1 AIISYTNPKLQIPL
15 MASAIYAPTTTSTSP
30 TAGTPPSAT
39 AATSK
44 NASASLSSP
53 PGPSS
58 SPGSATA
65 GGGPIQGFVA
75 KLRNFKFQDTKNI
88 RKRFHFDYISKD
100 RFLGGQLKTKNGQKY
115 VFNGPPSGVYVSKA
129 CLIIAA
135 FITLLALL
143 FTIVI
148 TYFVTRQ
155 GFAPKEATPGCIT
168 NDHHDVNATPIQ
180 TAGWVSMNSPPPL
193 DAATPTPTATPTTAT
208 GKATTTTTTLATPTS
223 TESNEIR
230 PVDPK
235 VGDIP
240 VVESPIEEIEDNTTK
255 PTNRPLKLYEGW
267 RPLHYSLIIEP
278 SVETS
283 ISNGSL
289 TIEIERD
296 MAKVTSWEPIVLDV
310 HNVSIS
316 NVRVI
321 RALPTKTGSAN
332 EEQEL
337 EFDSDYG
344 EDNATFVIGLDKA
357 LAEENQLRL
366 MLSLD
371 FISQV
376 TDTLQG
382 VYKTSYTNPDTK
394 KEEWMIST
402 QFSPIDARRA
412 FPCFDRPDMKAN
424 FSISIVRSLQ
434 YKMALSNMPKTR
446 TSRYRKGYV
455 RDDFLITPKMPTYLV
470 AFIVSNMA
478 DSRFTTLDSEMA
490 PRVEIWS
497 RPPFMDMTHYA
508 YKMVRKFLPFY
519 EDFFGVKNKLPKIDL
534 VSVPDF
540 GFAAMENWGLITFRD
555 SALLVPE
562 DLELASSSEHMQYVA
577 QIIAHELA
585 HMWFGNLVTPKWWDD
600 LWLKEGF
607 ACYMSYKALEHSHPE
622 FQIMDTLTMLEF
634 KESMEHDADNTSHPI
649 SFDVKSTNDIRR
661 IFDPI
666 SYSKGTIL
674 LRMLNSIV
682 GDVAFRAATRDLLK
696 KFAYGNMDRDDLWA
710 ILTHHGHKEGT
721 LPQDLSVKQIMDSWI
736 TQPGYPVVN
745 VERRGA
751 DLVLSQERF
760 LLPSKNPADQSSW
773 FIPITFETD
782 ELHKGDNIPTHWM
795 RSQDEGELIIGNVF
809 THNSNSENVIYL
821 NLNRQG
827 YYRVN
832 YDMTSWLALKKNFS
846 TLPRITRAQLLDDA
860 LHLSQAEYLT
870 YDIPLTFMMELFDAV
885 DDELLWSA
893 AKPGLNYL
901 IYNLK
906 REPAYETFRVGN
918 YTPFFYR
925 DTYLIYSTTQAFMKF
940 IVRPAFDHY
949 GLNEPDNESHLQLK
963 HRALVAYFACKFN
976 YDRCTQVAQIK
987 FREWMRDAKKNPIK
1001 PNLKSV
1007 IYCTSLAE
1015 GSLPEWYFAYK
1026 QYKTTTSA
1034 SEKEEILT
1042 SLGCTTKPW
1051 LLSKYLNMTIN
1062 PTSGILKQD
1071 GALAFRA
1078 VASNAIGHEIAF
1090 DFLQGNIKE
1099 IAEYYGDGFSTL
1111 SEMIKSL
1118 TIYMNKD
1125 YHKQQLM
1132 DLAATC
1138 RKLGL
1143 KAVESA
1149 INLAMEQVNNNIYW
1163 RNHSYHSLKNFLEGI
1178 VSEFQINIF

>member
-1 AIISYTNPKLQIPL
+1 
-15 MASAIYAPTTTSTSP
+15 ME
-30 TAGTPPSAT
+30 
-39 AATSK
+39 
-44 NASASLSSP
+44 
-53 PGPSS
+53 
-58 SPGSATA
+58 
-65 GGGPIQGFVA
+65 GGYV
-75 KLRNFKFQDTKNI
+75 NE
-88 RKRFHFDYISKD
+88 
-100 RFLGGQLKTKNGQKY
+100 GGQLKTKNGQKY
-115 VFNGPPSGVYVSKA
+115 VFNGPPSGFYVSKA
-129 CLIIAA
+129 CLIISA
-135 FITLLALL
+135 FVAVVALL
-143 FTIVI
+143 FTIAI

-155 GFAPKEATPGCIT
+155 GLNPKEVTPNCIT
-168 NDHHDVNATPIQ
+168 ADHPDVNATPIQ
-180 TAGWVSMNSPPPL
+180 TAGWVSLNSPPPAPL
-193 DAATPTPTATPTTAT
+193 ATPTPTPT
-208 GKATTTTTTLATPTS
+208 GTTLATS
-223 TESNEIR
+223 TRGEPLPSSAKPETKMLV
-230 PVDPK
+230 PQ

-240 VVESPIEEIEDNTTK
+240 VEVEESSTNKSNQSTK
-255 PTNRPLKLYEGW
+255 PTSRPLKLYEGW
-267 RPLHYSLIIEP
+267 RPLHYSLLIEP
-278 SVETS
+278 NAEKSV
-283 ISNGSL
+283 SNGSL

-296 MAKVTSWEPIVLDV
+296 VSEVTSWEPIVLDV

-321 RALPTKTGSAN
+321 RATPDKAINAT

-337 EFDSDYG
+337 DFDSDYG
-344 EDNATFVIGLDKA
+344 DDNTTFVINLEKA
-357 LAEENQLRL
+357 LAEESQLKL
-366 MLSLD
+366 LLSLD
-371 FISQV
+371 FVSQV

-424 FSISIVRSLQ
+424 FSISIVRSTM
-434 YKMALSNMPKTR
+434 YKMSLSNMPK
-446 TSRYRKGYV
+446 SHSSSYRRGYV
-455 RDDFLITPKMPTYLV
+455 RDDFVTTPKMPTYLV
-470 AFIVSNMA
+470 AFIVSNMV
-478 DSRFTTLDSEMA
+478 DSQYAALDREIS
-490 PRVEIWS
+490 PRVEIWT
-497 RPPFMDMTHYA
+497 RPTFVGMTHYA
-508 YKMVRKFLPFY
+508 YKMVRKFLPYY
-519 EDFFGVKNKLPKIDL
+519 EDYFGVKNKLPKIDL

-540 GFAAMENWGLITFRD
+540 GFGAMENWGLITFRD

-585 HMWFGNLVTPKWWDD
+585 HQWFGNLVTPKWWDD

-607 ACYMSYKALEHSHPE
+607 ACYMSYKALEHAHPE
-622 FQIMDTLTMLEF
+622 FQIMDTLTTLEF
-634 KESMEHDADNTSHPI
+634 KESMEHDADNTTHAI
-649 SFDVKSTNDIRR
+649 SFDVQTTSDVRR

-674 LRMLNSIV
+674 LSMLNSIV
-682 GDVAFRAATRDLLK
+682 GDEAFRSATRDLLK
-696 KFAYGNMDRDDLWA
+696 RFAYDNMDRDDLWA
-710 ILTHHGHKEGT
+710 ILTHHGHEQGT
-721 LPQDLSVKQIMDSWI
+721 LPMDLSVKQIMDSWI

-745 VERRGA
+745 VERRGS
-751 DLVLSQERF
+751 DLVLRQERY
-760 LLPSKNPADQSSW
+760 LLPSRNPEDHSRW

-782 ELHKGDNIPTHWM
+782 ALRKGDNIPSHWM
-795 RSQDEGELIIGNVF
+795 RSQDDEELVVSNVF
-809 THNSNSENVIYL
+809 GQGSNPENVIYL

-846 TLPRITRAQLLDDA
+846 SLPRITRAQLLDDA

-870 YDIPLTFMMELFDAV
+870 YDIPLTFLMELFDAV

-901 IYNLK
+901 INNLK
-906 REPAYETFRVGN
+906 REPAFETFR
-918 YTPFFYR
+918 
-925 DTYLIYSTTQAFMKF
+925 AFMKF
-940 IVRPAFDHY
+940 IVRPAFEHY

-976 YDRCTQVAQIK
+976 YDRCTQSAQIK
-987 FREWMRDAKKNPIK
+987 FREWMRNPKKNPIK

-1015 GSLPEWYFAYK
+1015 GSSPEWYFAYR

-1099 IAEYYGDGFSTL
+1099 IADYYGDGFSTL

-1125 YHKQQLM
+1125 YHKHQLLE
-1132 DLAATC
+1132 LAATC

-1143 KAVESA
+1143 RAVESA
-1149 INLAMEQVNNNIYW
+1149 IDLAIEQVNNNIYW
-1163 RNHSYHSLKNFLEGI
+1163 RSHSYHSLKNFLEGI

>member
-1 AIISYTNPKLQIPL
+1 MEGGYVNEAIISYTNPKLQIPL
-15 MASAIYAPTTTSTSP
+15 MASAIYAPTTTTTTTSP
-30 TAGTPPSAT
+30 AGNPSSAT

-44 NASASLSSP
+44 NASASASLSSP
-53 PGPSS
+53 PGPSLA
-58 SPGSATA
+58 SPATSDPV
-65 GGGPIQGFVA
+65 GDGPFQGFVA
-75 KLRNFKFQDTKNI
+75 KLRNFKFNDTKNI

-135 FITLLALL
+135 FITVLALL
-143 FTIVI
+143 FTIAI

-155 GFAPKEATPGCIT
+155 GLSPKEETPGCIT
-168 NDHHDVNATPIQ
+168 AIADHPDVNATPIQ
-180 TAGWVSMNSPPPL
+180 TAGWISLNSPPPL
-193 DAATPTPTATPTTAT
+193 DATTATTTPTPPPDPTPTTSV
-208 GKATTTTTTLATPTS
+208 KPQIKV
-223 TESNEIR
+223 E
-230 PVDPK
+230 DPK
-235 VGDIP
+235 VGEIP
-240 VVESPIEEIEDNTTK
+240 VLKPTVEVEDNITK
-255 PTNRPLKLYEGW
+255 PTNRLLKLYEGW
-267 RPLHYSLIIEP
+267 RPLHYSLLIEP
-278 SVETS
+278 DAETS
-283 ISNGSL
+283 ISNGSV

-296 MAKVTSWEPIVLDV
+296 VTKVTSWEPIVLDV
-310 HNVSIS
+310 HNISIS

-321 RALPTKTGSAN
+321 RALPDTAN
-332 EEQEL
+332 NVTEEQEL
-337 EFDSDYG
+337 DFDSDYG
-344 EDNATFVIGLDKA
+344 DDNATFVINLYKA
-357 LAEENQLRL
+357 LAGETQLRL
-366 MLSLD
+366 QLSLD
-371 FISQV
+371 FVSQV

-382 VYKTSYTNPDTK
+382 VYKTSYINPDTK

-424 FSISIVRSLQ
+424 FSISIVRNTK
-434 YKMALSNMPKTR
+434 YKMALSNMPKSHS
-446 TSRYRKGYV
+446 SRYRRGYV
-455 RDDFLITPKMPTYLV
+455 REDFMTTPKMPTYLV
-470 AFIVSNMA
+470 AFIVSNLVESQVA
-478 DSRFTTLDSEMA
+478 GLDSELSS
-490 PRVEIWS
+490 RVEIYT
-497 RPPFMDMTHYA
+497 RAPFKNMTRYA
-508 YKMVRKFLPFY
+508 YDMVRKFLPYY
-519 EDFFGVKNKLPKIDL
+519 ENFFDIKNKLPKIDL

-540 GFAAMENWGLITFRD
+540 GFGAMENWGLITFRE

-562 DLELASSSEHMQYVA
+562 DLELASSSEHMQFVA
-577 QIIAHELA
+577 EIIAHELA
-585 HMWFGNLVTPKWWDD
+585 HQWFGNLVTPKRWDD

-622 FQIMDTLTMLEF
+622 FQVMDTLTMLEF
-634 KESMEHDADNTSHPI
+634 KESMLRDADNTSHAI
-649 SFDVKSTNDIRR
+649 SFDVRTTNDVRR

-682 GDVAFRAATRDLLK
+682 GDVAFRSATRDLLK
-696 KFAYGNMDRDDLWA
+696 KFAYGNMDRDDLWPL
-710 ILTHHGHKEGT
+710 LTHHGHEQGT
-721 LPQDLSVKQIMDSWI
+721 LPKDLSIKQIMDSWI

-745 VERRGA
+745 VERRGT
-751 DLVLSQERF
+751 DLVLRQERF
-760 LLPSKNPADQSSW
+760 ILPSKNPGELSTW

-782 ELHKGDNIPTHWM
+782 ELRKGHNIPTHWM
-795 RSQDEGELIIGNVF
+795 RGQEDEELVVANVF
-809 THNSNSENVIYL
+809 TQSSNSDNVVYL

-846 TLPRITRAQLLDDA
+846 LLPRITRAQLLDDA

-870 YDIPLTFMMELFDAV
+870 YDIPLTFLMELYDSV
-885 DDELLWSA
+885 EDELLWSA

-901 IYNLK
+901 IHNLK
-906 REPAYETFRVGN
+906 REPAYETFR
-918 YTPFFYR
+918 
-925 DTYLIYSTTQAFMKF
+925 AFMKF
-940 IVRPAFDHY
+940 IVVPAFSHY

-976 YDRCTQVAQIK
+976 YDRCTQVAQTK
-987 FREWMRDAKKNPIK
+987 FREWMRNPKKNPIT

-1007 IYCTSLAE
+1007 IYCTTLAE
-1015 GSLPEWYFAYK
+1015 GSSPEWYFAYT
-1026 QYKTTTSA
+1026 QYMTTTSA
-1034 SEKEEILT
+1034 SEKEEILS

-1071 GALAFRA
+1071 GALAFRS
-1078 VASNAIGHEIAF
+1078 VASNDIGHEIAF
-1090 DFLQGNIKE
+1090 DFLQSNIKE

-1111 SEMIKSL
+1111 SDMIKSL
-1118 TIYMNKD
+1118 TIYMNKE
-1125 YHKQQLM
+1125 YQKQQLLE
-1132 DLAATC
+1132 LAATC

-1149 INLAMEQVNNNIYW
+1149 IDLALEQVNNNIYW
-1163 RNHSYHSLKNFLEGI
+1163 RSHSYHSLKNFLEGI

>member
-1 AIISYTNPKLQIPL
+1 MEGGYVNEAIISYTNPKLQIPL
-15 MASAIYAPTTTSTSP
+15 MASAIYAPTTTSTAVTP
-30 TAGTPPSAT
+30 TSAT

-44 NASASLSSP
+44 NASACASACASASLSSP
-53 PGPSS
+53 PGASS
-58 SPGSATA
+58 AAIA
-65 GGGPIQGFVA
+65 GGGGGGPLQGFVT
-75 KLRNFKFQDTKNI
+75 KLRNFRFDNTKNI

-115 VFNGPPSGVYVSKA
+115 VFNGHPSGVYVSKA

-135 FITLLALL
+135 FITVVALIS
-143 FTIVI
+143 TIGI

-155 GFAPKEATPGCIT
+155 GLTPKEVTPSCIT
-168 NDHHDVNATPIQ
+168 SDHSDVNATPIQ
-180 TAGWVSMNSPPPL
+180 TAGWVSMNSPPPPPL
-193 DAATPTPTATPTTAT
+193 TTPTPSPTPTSTT
-208 GKATTTTTTLATPTS
+208 PTTTTTLSPSTTRATP
-223 TESNEIR
+223 R
-230 PVDPK
+230 PELKMVDPK

-240 VVESPIEEIEDNTTK
+240 EVPPSVDVEDNSTK

-267 RPLHYSLIIEP
+267 RPLHYSLLIEP
-278 SVETS
+278 SVEAS
-283 ISNGSL
+283 ASNGSL

-296 MAKVTSWEPIVLDV
+296 VAKVTSWEPIVLDV
-310 HNVSIS
+310 HNISIS

-321 RALPTKTGSAN
+321 RAPLSKQANNGS

-344 EDNATFVIGLDKA
+344 DDNATFVISLDKA
-357 LAEENQLRL
+357 LAEETQLKL
-366 MLSLD
+366 LLSLD

-382 VYKTSYTNPDTK
+382 VYKTSYINPDTR
-394 KEEWMIST
+394 KEEWVIST

-424 FSISIVRSLQ
+424 FSVSIVRSNQ
-434 YKMALSNMPKTR
+434 YKMALSNMPKSHS
-446 TSRYRKGYV
+446 SRYRRGYV
-455 RDDFLITPKMPTYLV
+455 RDDFMTTPKMPTYLV
-470 AFIVSNMA
+470 AFIVSNMV
-478 DSRFTTLDSEMA
+478 DSRYAALDSEMS
-490 PRVEIWS
+490 PRVEIWT
-497 RPPFMDMTHYA
+497 RPTFVDMTHYA
-508 YKMVRKFLPFY
+508 YKMVRKFLPYY
-519 EDFFGVKNKLPKIDL
+519 EDYFGVKNKLPKIDL

-540 GFAAMENWGLITFRD
+540 GFGAMENWGLITFRD

-562 DLELASSSEHMQYVA
+562 DQELASSSEHMQYVA

-585 HMWFGNLVTPKWWDD
+585 HQWFGNLVTPKWWDD

-622 FQIMDTLTMLEF
+622 FQIMDTLTTLEF
-634 KESMEHDADNTSHPI
+634 KESMEHDADNTSHAI
-649 SFDVKSTNDIRR
+649 SFDVRSTNDVRR

-682 GDVAFRAATRDLLK
+682 GDVAFRSATRDLLK
-696 KFAYGNMDRDDLWA
+696 KYAYENMDRDDLWA
-710 ILTHHGHKEGT
+710 ILTQHGHAEGT
-721 LPQDLSVKQIMDSWI
+721 LPKDLNVKEIMDSWI
-736 TQPGYPVVN
+736 TQPGYPVVT
-745 VERRGA
+745 VERRGM
-751 DLVLSQERF
+751 DLALRQERY
-760 LLPSKNPADQSSW
+760 LLPSKNPADLSSW
-773 FIPITFETD
+773 FIPITFET
-782 ELHKGDNIPTHWM
+782 EGLHKGDNIPSHWM
-795 RSQDEGELIIGNVF
+795 RSQDEEDLIVTNVF
-809 THNSNSENVIYL
+809 ASSNNSENVVYL

-832 YDMTSWLALKKNFS
+832 YDMTSWLALKRKFGS
-846 TLPRITRAQLLDDA
+846 LPTITRAQLLDDA
-860 LHLSQAEYLT
+860 LHLSQAEYLS
-870 YDIPLTFMMELFDAV
+870 YDIPLTFLMELYNAV
-885 DDELLWSA
+885 SDELLWSA

-901 IYNLK
+901 INNLK
-906 REPAYETFRVGN
+906 REPAYETFR
-918 YTPFFYR
+918 
-925 DTYLIYSTTQAFMKF
+925 AFMKF
-940 IVRPAFDHY
+940 IVTPAFDHY

-976 YDRCTQVAQIK
+976 YDRCTQVAQRK
-987 FREWMRDAKKNPIK
+987 FRDWMKDPKKNPIK

-1007 IYCTSLAE
+1007 IYCTALAE
-1015 GSLPEWYFAYK
+1015 GSSAEWYFAYK
-1026 QYKTTTSA
+1026 QYKKTTSA

-1071 GALAFRA
+1071 GALAFRT

-1090 DFLQGNIKE
+1090 DFLQSNIKE

-1125 YHKQQLM
+1125 YHKHQLL
-1132 DLAATC
+1132 DLADTC

-1149 INLAMEQVNNNIYW
+1149 IVLALEQVSNNIHW
-1163 RNHSYHSLKNFLEGI
+1163 HSHSYHSLKSFLEGI
-1178 VSEFQINIF
+1178 VSEFEINIF

>member
-1 AIISYTNPKLQIPL
+1 MVLNLHDCLCIFYEIIMSFCGTTACKEDSDAI
-15 MASAIYAPTTTSTSP
+15 MGVESP
-30 TAGTPPSAT
+30 
-39 AATSK
+39 
-44 NASASLSSP
+44 
-53 PGPSS
+53 
-58 SPGSATA
+58 
-65 GGGPIQGFVA
+65 
-75 KLRNFKFQDTKNI
+75 
-88 RKRFHFDYISKD
+88 
-100 RFLGGQLKTKNGQKY
+100 GGQLKTKNGQKY
-115 VFNGPPSGVYVSKA
+115 VFNGAPSGVYVSKA

-135 FITLLALL
+135 FITVLALL

-155 GFAPKEATPGCIT
+155 GFPPKEATPSCIT
-168 NDHHDVNATPIQ
+168 AVDHTEVNATPIQ
-180 TAGWVSMNSPPPL
+180 TAGWVSLNSPAPL
-193 DAATPTPTATPTTAT
+193 DMATPTPTPTPTSTS
-208 GKATTTTTTLATPTS
+208 TTTTTTTTALAPPTTS
-223 TESNEIR
+223 GEPEIK

-240 VVESPIEEIEDNTTK
+240 LVEPPVEDVEDNTTK
-255 PTNRPLKLYEGW
+255 PTNRPIKLYEGW
-267 RPLHYSLIIEP
+267 RPLHYSLLIEP
-278 SVETS
+278 SAETS

-296 MAKVTSWEPIVLDV
+296 VSKVTSWEPIVLDV

-321 RALPTKTGSAN
+321 RALPNKTAN

-344 EDNATFVIGLDKA
+344 EDNATFVISLDKA
-357 LAEENQLRL
+357 YSGETQLKL
-366 MLSLD
+366 QLSLD

-382 VYKTSYTNPDTK
+382 VYKTSYINPDTN

-424 FSISIVRSLQ
+424 FSVSIVRNLQ
-434 YKMALSNMPKTR
+434 YKMALSNMPKSH
-446 TSRYRKGYV
+446 TSRYRRGYV
-455 RDDFLITPKMPTYLV
+455 RDDFLVTPKMPTYLV
-470 AFIVSNMA
+470 AFIVSNMV
-478 DSRFTTLDSEMA
+478 DSRFAALDSEMT
-490 PRVEIWS
+490 PRVEIWT
-497 RPPFMDMTHYA
+497 RPQFIDMTNYA
-508 YKMVRKFLPFY
+508 YKMVRKFLPYY

-562 DLELASSSEHMQYVA
+562 DQELASSSEHMQYVA

-585 HMWFGNLVTPKWWDD
+585 HQWFGNLVTPKWWDD

-622 FQIMDTLTMLEF
+622 FQIMDTLTTLEF
-634 KESMEHDADNTSHPI
+634 KESMEHDADNTSHAI
-649 SFDVKSTNDIRR
+649 SFDVRTTNDVRR

-696 KFAYGNMDRDDLWA
+696 KFAYGNMDRDELWA
-710 ILTHHGHKEGT
+710 ILTHHGQEQGT
-721 LPQDLSVKQIMDSWI
+721 LPKDLSVKQIMDSWI

-751 DLVLSQERF
+751 DLILSQQRY

-782 ELHKGDNIPTHWM
+782 ELRKGDNIPSHWM
-795 RSQDEGELIIGNVF
+795 RSQDEGELIVGNVF
-809 THNSNSENVIYL
+809 THNSNSDNVIYL

-870 YDIPLTFMMELFDAV
+870 YDIPLTFLMELFTSV

-906 REPAYETFRVGN
+906 REPAFETFR
-918 YTPFFYR
+918 
-925 DTYLIYSTTQAFMKF
+925 AFMKF

-976 YDRCTQVAQIK
+976 YDRCTQVAQMK

-1015 GSLPEWYFAYK
+1015 GSSPEWYFAYK
-1026 QYKTTTSA
+1026 QYKSTTSA

-1090 DFLQGNIKE
+1090 DFLQSNIKE

-1125 YHKQQLM
+1125 YHKHQLL

-1149 INLAMEQVNNNIYW
+1149 IDLALEQVNNNIYW
-1163 RNHSYHSLKNFLEGI
+1163 RSHSYHSLKNFLEGI

>member
-1 AIISYTNPKLQIPL
+1 MEGGYVNEAIISYTNPKLQMPL
-15 MASAIYAPTTTSTSP
+15 MASAIYAPTTTSKST
-30 TAGTPPSAT
+30 AT
-39 AATSK
+39 AAP
-44 NASASLSSP
+44 ASASLSSTP
-53 PGPSS
+53 QPHCSS
-58 SPGSATA
+58 SSAA
-65 GGGPIQGFVA
+65 SAPSASASASSAPVGGGTFQGFVT
-75 KLRNFKFQDTKNI
+75 KLRNFKFDDTKNI

-115 VFNGPPSGVYVSKA
+115 VFNGPPSGVYVSRA
-129 CLIIAA
+129 CLIISA
-135 FITLLALL
+135 FIIMVALL
-143 FTIVI
+143 FSIAV
-148 TYFVTRQ
+148 TYFLARQ
-155 GFAPKEATPGCIT
+155 GVPAPTEASPGCIT
-168 NDHHDVNATPIQ
+168 AHHPEVNATPIE
-180 TAGWVSMNSPPPL
+180 TAGWLSLNAPPKSTQSP
-193 DAATPTPTATPTTAT
+193 DTPTAPPPPPVVETEPRMA
-208 GKATTTTTTLATPTS
+208 KAAP
-223 TESNEIR
+223 
-230 PVDPK
+230 
-235 VGDIP
+235 VGDIAVP
-240 VVESPIEEIEDNTTK
+240 PQPPTEVLGNSTK
-255 PTNRPLKLYEGW
+255 PTDRALKLYEGW
-267 RPLHYSLIIEP
+267 RPLHYSLLIEP
-278 SVETS
+278 NIVTS
-283 ISNGSL
+283 SNNGSL

-296 MAKVTSWEPIVLDV
+296 VAKVSGWEPIVLDV
-310 HNVSIS
+310 HNVSIA

-321 RALPTKTGSAN
+321 RAPLAGKTTTGSD
-332 EEQEL
+332 EL
-337 EFDSDYG
+337 ELDFDSDYG
-344 EDNATFVIGLDKA
+344 EDNATFVVRLDKSFA
-357 LAEENQLRL
+357 AEPKLRL
-366 MLSLD
+366 LLSLD
-371 FISQV
+371 FVSQV
-376 TDTLQG
+376 TETLQG

-394 KEEWMIST
+394 KPEWMIST

-424 FSISIVRSLQ
+424 FSISIIRNSQ
-434 YKMALSNMPKTR
+434 YKMALSNMPK
-446 TSRYRKGYV
+446 SHSSAYRPGFI
-455 RDDFLITPKMPTYLV
+455 RDDFLTTPKMPTYLV
-470 AFIVSNMA
+470 AFIVSNMV
-478 DSRFTTLDSEMA
+478 DSRYAALDSSVM
-490 PRVEIWS
+490 PRVEIWT
-497 RPPFMDMTHYA
+497 RPTFVDMTHYA
-508 YKMVRKFLPFY
+508 YKMVRKFLPYY
-519 EDFFGVKNKLPKIDL
+519 EEYFGIKNKLPKIDL

-585 HMWFGNLVTPKWWDD
+585 HQWFGNLVTPKWWDD

-607 ACYMSYKALEHSHPE
+607 ACYMSYKALNHAHPE
-622 FQIMDTLTMLEF
+622 FQIMDTFTMLEF
-634 KESMEHDADNTSHPI
+634 KESMQHDADNTSHAI
-649 SFDVKSTNDIRR
+649 SFDVKSTNDVRR

-682 GDVAFRAATRDLLK
+682 GDEAFRTATQDLLQT
-696 KFAYGNMDRDDLWA
+696 FAYENMDRNDLWA
-710 ILTHHGHKEGT
+710 ILTRHGHEKGT
-721 LPQDLSVKQIMDSWI
+721 LPKELNVKQIMDSWI

-751 DLVLSQERF
+751 DLVLRQERY
-760 LLPSKNPADQSSW
+760 LLPARNPADHSRW

-795 RSQDEGELIIGNVF
+795 TNQQDEQELVVSHVF
-809 THNSNSENVIYL
+809 NSASNNDSVVYL

-832 YDMTSWLALKKNFS
+832 YDMISWLALKKNFS

-860 LHLSQAEYLT
+860 LHLSQAEYLP
-870 YDIPLTFMMELFDAV
+870 YDIPLTFLMELYTSV

-906 REPAYETFRVGN
+906 REPAYETFR
-918 YTPFFYR
+918 
-925 DTYLIYSTTQAFMKF
+925 AFMKF
-940 IVRPAFDHY
+940 IVRPAFDQY

-963 HRALVAYFACKFN
+963 HRALVANFACKFN
-976 YDRCTQVAQIK
+976 YDRCTQVAQSK
-987 FREWMRDAKKNPIK
+987 FREWMRNTKKNPIK

-1007 IYCTSLAE
+1007 IYCTALAE
-1015 GSLPEWYFAYK
+1015 GSYPEWYFAYK

-1062 PTSGILKQD
+1062 PTSGIMKQD

-1078 VASNAIGHEIAF
+1078 VASNAIGYEIAF
-1090 DFLQGNIKE
+1090 DFLQSNIKE

-1118 TIYMNKD
+1118 TIYMNKE
-1125 YHKQQLM
+1125 YHKQQLQ
-1132 DLAATC
+1132 DLSANC

-1143 KAVESA
+1143 RAVETA
-1149 INLAMEQVNNNIYW
+1149 INLAMEQVNDNIYW
-1163 RNHSYHSLKNFLEGI
+1163 RSHSYHSLKNFLEGI

>member
-15 MASAIYAPTTTSTSP
+15 MASAIYAPTTTSTASS
-30 TAGTPPSAT
+30 AANPPPASAT
-39 AATSK
+39 SAATSK
-44 NASASLSSP
+44 LASASASASASLSSP
-53 PGPSS
+53 PGSS
-58 SPGSATA
+58 A
-65 GGGPIQGFVA
+65 GGGASSGPPGVGGPLHGLVA
-75 KLRNFKFQDTKNI
+75 KLRSFKFGESKNL

-129 CLIIAA
+129 CLVIAA
-135 FITLLALL
+135 FIILVALL
-143 FTIVI
+143 FSIAV

-155 GFAPKEATPGCIT
+155 GLGPKEISTSCIT
-168 NDHHDVNATPIQ
+168 ADQSNVNSTHIQ
-180 TAGWVSMNSPPPL
+180 TAGWISASAPPPL
-193 DAATPTPTATPTTAT
+193 PIPSAKATPIPTAPPIPPNVAPDN
-208 GKATTTTTTLATPTS
+208 KMVAP
-223 TESNEIR
+223 
-230 PVDPK
+230 P

-240 VVESPIEEIEDNTTK
+240 VVKSPPDVEDTTK
-255 PTNRPLKLYEGW
+255 TPERLLKLYEGW
-267 RPLHYSLIIEP
+267 RPLHYHLLIEP
-278 SVETS
+278 SAEAST
-283 ISNGSL
+283 SNGSL
-289 TIEIERD
+289 TIEVERD
-296 MAKVTSWEPIVLDV
+296 VSKVTSWEPLVLDV
-310 HNVSIS
+310 HNVSIA

-321 RALPTKTGSAN
+321 RAGKPSNGTD
-332 EEQEL
+332 EQEL
-337 EFDSDYG
+337 DFDSDYG
-344 EDNATFVIGLDKA
+344 EDNATFVVSLDKS
-357 LAEENQLRL
+357 LAGETELRL
-366 MLSLD
+366 LLSLD
-371 FISQV
+371 FVSQV

-382 VYKTSYTNPDTK
+382 VYKTSYTNPDTNQL
-394 KEEWMIST
+394 EWMIST

-424 FSISIVRSLQ
+424 FTISIIRSTK
-434 YKMALSNMPKTR
+434 YKMALSNMPR
-446 TSRYRKGYV
+446 SHSSRYRVGYV
-455 RDDFLITPKMPTYLV
+455 RDDFKTTPKMPTYLV
-470 AFIVSNMA
+470 AFIVSNMI
-478 DSRFTTLDSEMA
+478 DSSYATLDSALA
-490 PRVEIWS
+490 PSVDIWT
-497 RPPFMDMTHYA
+497 RPPFVSMTNYA
-508 YKMVRKFLPFY
+508 YGLVRKFLPYY
-519 EDFFGVKNKLPKIDL
+519 EQYFGIQNQLPKIDL

-555 SALLVPE
+555 ASLLVPE

-585 HMWFGNLVTPKWWDD
+585 HQWFGNLVTPKWWDD

-607 ACYMSYKALEHSHPE
+607 ACYMSYKALEQTHPE

-634 KESMEHDADNTSHPI
+634 KDSMHHDADNTSHAI
-649 SFDVKSTNDIRR
+649 SFDVRTTDDVRR

-682 GDVAFRAATRDLLK
+682 GDEAFRSATRDLLQK
-696 KFAYGNMDRDDLWA
+696 YAYGNMDRNDLWKM
-710 ILTHHGHKEGT
+710 LTLHGHELGT
-721 LPQDLSVKQIMDSWI
+721 LPKDLSVKEIMDSWI

-751 DLVLSQERF
+751 DLVLRQERYW
-760 LLPSKNPADQSSW
+760 LPTRNLTDTSRW

-782 ELHKGDNIPTHWM
+782 ELHKGDDIPTHWM
-795 RSQDEGELIIGNVF
+795 RSQDEEELIVSNVF
-809 THNSNSENVIYL
+809 TSLNNTDNVVYL

-832 YDMTSWLALKKNFS
+832 YDIASWTALKKNFT
-846 TLPRITRAQLLDDA
+846 TLPRITRAQILDDA

-870 YDIPLTFMMELFDAV
+870 YDIPLTFLMELFTAV

-906 REPAYETFRVGN
+906 REPAYETFR
-918 YTPFFYR
+918 
-925 DTYLIYSTTQAFMKF
+925 AFMKF
-940 IVRPAFDHY
+940 IVRPAFDRY
-949 GLNEPDNESHLQLK
+949 GLNEPDNESHLQLR
-963 HRALVAYFACKFN
+963 HRALVANFACKFN
-976 YDRCTQVAQIK
+976 YDRCTQVAQMK
-987 FREWMRDAKKNPIK
+987 FRDWMRDARKNPIK

-1007 IYCTSLAE
+1007 IYCTALAE
-1015 GSLPEWYFAYK
+1015 GSYQEWYFAYK

-1034 SEKEEILT
+1034 SEKEEILS

-1071 GALAFRA
+1071 GALAFWA
-1078 VASNAIGHEIAF
+1078 VASNAIGHELAF
-1090 DFLQGNIKE
+1090 DFLQSNIKE

-1111 SEMIKSL
+1111 SDMIKSL
-1118 TIYMNKD
+1118 TIYMNKE
-1125 YHKQQLM
+1125 YQRNQLL
-1132 DLAATC
+1132 DLAAHC

-1143 KAVESA
+1143 PAVESA

-1163 RNHSYHSLKNFLEGI
+1163 RSHSYHNLKNFLEGI

>member
-15 MASAIYAPTTTSTSP
+15 MASAIYAPTTTTSAATP
-30 TAGTPPSAT
+30 TSVP

-44 NASASLSSP
+44 NASASASAFASASLSSP
-53 PGPSS
+53 PGSS
-58 SPGSATA
+58 SAAAGASSAPP
-65 GGGPIQGFVA
+65 GGGPFQGFVA
-75 KLRNFKFQDTKNI
+75 KLRSFKFDDTKNI

-129 CLIIAA
+129 CLVIAA
-135 FITLLALL
+135 FITVLALL
-143 FTIVI
+143 FTIAI

-155 GFAPKEATPGCIT
+155 GFVPQEARAGCIT
-168 NDHHDVNATPIQ
+168 ADHPDVNATPIQ
-180 TAGWVSMNSPPPL
+180 TAGWMSAGSPPNPPAPPPTPTSAPSATPPPL
-193 DAATPTPTATPTTAT
+193 PPIVEQEKKMMAPP
-208 GKATTTTTTLATPTS
+208 
-223 TESNEIR
+223 
-230 PVDPK
+230 

-240 VVESPIEEIEDNTTK
+240 VVKPPVEVAAENTTK
-255 PTNRPLKLYEGW
+255 VPERLLKLYEGW
-267 RPLHYSLIIEP
+267 RPLHYHLLIEP
-278 SVETS
+278 SVEAS
-283 ISNGSL
+283 ASNGSV

-296 MAKVTSWEPIVLDV
+296 VSKVTSWEPIVLDV
-310 HNVSIS
+310 HNVSIT
-316 NVRVI
+316 NVRVV
-321 RALPTKTGSAN
+321 RAVVPINSTD
-332 EEQEL
+332 EPEL
-337 EFDSDYG
+337 DFDSDYG
-344 EDNATFVIGLDKA
+344 EDNATFVVNLDKA
-357 LAEENQLRL
+357 LAGETEMRL
-366 MLSLD
+366 LLSLD
-371 FISQV
+371 FVSQV

-382 VYKTSYTNPDTK
+382 VYKTSYPSADS
-394 KEEWMIST
+394 KETEWMIST

-424 FSISIVRSLQ
+424 FTISIIRSTK
-434 YKMALSNMPKTR
+434 YKMALSNMPR
-446 TSRYRKGYV
+446 SHSSRYRVGYV
-455 RDDFLITPKMPTYLV
+455 RDDFMTTPKMPTYLV
-470 AFIVSNMA
+470 AFIVSNMI
-478 DSRFTTLDSEMA
+478 DSGYSTLDSAMV
-490 PRVEIWS
+490 PQVDIWT
-497 RPPFMDMTHYA
+497 RPTFVDMTHYA
-508 YKMVRKFLPFY
+508 YKMVRKFLPYY
-519 EDFFGVKNKLPKIDL
+519 EDYFGIKNKLPKIDL

-540 GFAAMENWGLITFRD
+540 GFGAMENWGLITFRD

-585 HMWFGNLVTPKWWDD
+585 HQWFGNLVTPKWWDD

-607 ACYMSYKALEHSHPE
+607 ACYMSYKALEHIHPE
-622 FQIMDTLTMLEF
+622 FQIMDTLTTLEF
-634 KESMEHDADNTSHPI
+634 KESMQHDADNTSHAI
-649 SFDVKSTNDIRR
+649 SFDVRTTNDVRR

-682 GDVAFRAATRDLLK
+682 GDEAFRAASRDLLK
-696 KFAYGNMDRDDLWA
+696 RFAYENMDRDDLWE
-710 ILTHHGHKEGT
+710 ILTHHGQEQGT
-721 LPQDLSVKQIMDSWI
+721 LPKDLSVKQIMDSWI

-745 VERRGA
+745 VERRDA
-751 DLVLSQERF
+751 DLVLRQERY
-760 LLPSKNPADQSSW
+760 LLPSRNPSDQSRW

-782 ELHKGDNIPTHWM
+782 ELHKGDDVPTHWM
-795 RSQDEGELIIGNVF
+795 RSQDEEELVVSNVF
-809 THNSNSENVIYL
+809 TQSSNTDNVIYL

-832 YDMTSWLALKKNFS
+832 YDLTSWLALKKNFS

-870 YDIPLTFMMELFDAV
+870 YDIPLTFLMELFTAV

-906 REPAYETFRVGN
+906 REPAYETFR
-918 YTPFFYR
+918 
-925 DTYLIYSTTQAFMKF
+925 AFMKF
-940 IVRPAFDHY
+940 IVRPAFDRY
-949 GLNEPDNESHLQLK
+949 GLNEPDNESHMQLK
-963 HRALVAYFACKFN
+963 HRALVANFACKFN
-976 YDRCTQVAQIK
+976 YDRCTQVAQMK
-987 FREWMRDAKKNPIK
+987 FREWMRDVRKNPIK

-1007 IYCTSLAE
+1007 IYCTALAE
-1015 GSLPEWYFAYK
+1015 GSYPEWYFAYK

-1090 DFLQGNIKE
+1090 DFLQSNIKE

-1125 YHKQQLM
+1125 YHKHQLLE
-1132 DLAATC
+1132 LAAHS

-1143 KAVESA
+1143 RAVESA
-1149 INLAMEQVNNNIYW
+1149 IDLAMEQVNNNIYW
-1163 RNHSYHSLKNFLEGI
+1163 RSHSYHSLKNFLEGI
-1178 VSEFQINIF
+1178 VSEFHINIF

>member
-1 AIISYTNPKLQIPL
+1 MEGGYVREATISYTNPKLQIPL

-30 TAGTPPSAT
+30 AGTPTSAAT
-39 AATSK
+39 TSK
-44 NASASLSSP
+44 NASTSASASLSPP
-53 PGPSS
+53 PGPSAAA
-58 SPGSATA
+58 GS
-65 GGGPIQGFVA
+65 GGPLQGLVA
-75 KLRNFKFQDTKNI
+75 RLRNFRFDDAKNI

-115 VFNGPPSGVYVSKA
+115 VFNGAPSGVYVSKA

-135 FITLLALL
+135 FIIVVALL
-143 FTIVI
+143 FTGLI
-148 TYFVTRQ
+148 TYFVTSK
-155 GFAPKEATPGCIT
+155 GFPPKEATLGCIT
-168 NDHHDVNATPIQ
+168 AVDHTEVNATPIQ
-180 TAGWVSMNSPPPL
+180 TAGWVSLNSPPPL
-193 DAATPTPTATPTTAT
+193 DT
-208 GKATTTTTTLATPTS
+208 ATPTS
-223 TESNEIR
+223 TPTATSTAQTSTTTGTTLGSPTTSGEPGVR
-230 PVDPK
+230 LVDPK

-240 VVESPIEEIEDNTTK
+240 AVEPPAEEVEDNTTK

-267 RPLHYSLIIEP
+267 RPLHYGLLIEP
-278 SVETS
+278 NAETS

-296 MAKVTSWEPIVLDV
+296 VSKVTSWEPIVLDV

-321 RALPTKTGSAN
+321 RSLPAKPGN

-344 EDNATFVIGLDKA
+344 EDNATFVINLDKA
-357 LAEENQLRL
+357 YSAETQLKVQ
-366 MLSLD
+366 LSLD

-382 VYKTSYTNPDTK
+382 VYKTSYINPDTN

-424 FSISIVRSLQ
+424 FSVSIVRSLQ
-434 YKMALSNMPKTR
+434 YKMALSNMPKSHTI
-446 TSRYRKGYV
+446 RYRRGYV
-455 RDDFLITPKMPTYLV
+455 RDDFMVTPKMPTYLV
-470 AFIVSNMA
+470 AFIVSNMV
-478 DSRFTTLDSEMA
+478 DSRFVALDSEMS
-490 PRVEIWS
+490 PRVEIWT
-497 RPPFMDMTHYA
+497 RPQFIDMTNYA
-508 YKMVRKFLPFY
+508 YKMVRKFLPYY

-562 DLELASSSEHMQYVA
+562 DQELASSSEHMQYVA

-585 HMWFGNLVTPKWWDD
+585 HQWFGNLVTPKWWDD

-622 FQIMDTLTMLEF
+622 FQIMDTLTTLEF
-634 KESMEHDADNTSHPI
+634 KESMEHDADNTSHAI
-649 SFDVKSTNDIRR
+649 SFDVRSTNDVRR

-696 KFAYGNMDRDDLWA
+696 KFAYGNMDRDELWA
-710 ILTHHGHKEGT
+710 ILTHHGHEQGT
-721 LPQDLSVKQIMDSWI
+721 LPKDLSVKQIMDSWI

-751 DLVLSQERF
+751 DLILSQQRY
-760 LLPSKNPADQSSW
+760 LLPSKNPGDQSSW

-782 ELHKGDNIPTHWM
+782 ELRKGDNVPSHWM
-795 RSQDEGELIIGNVF
+795 RSQDEGELIVGNVF
-809 THNSNSENVIYL
+809 THNSNSDNVIYL

-860 LHLSQAEYLT
+860 LHLSQAEYLS
-870 YDIPLTFMMELFDAV
+870 YDIPLTFLMELFTSV

-906 REPAYETFRVGN
+906 REPAFETFR
-918 YTPFFYR
+918 
-925 DTYLIYSTTQAFMKF
+925 AFMKF

-976 YDRCTQVAQIK
+976 YDRCTQVAQVK

-1007 IYCTSLAE
+1007 IYCTALAE
-1015 GSLPEWYFAYK
+1015 GSSPEWYFAYK

-1125 YHKQQLM
+1125 YHKHQLL

-1149 INLAMEQVNNNIYW
+1149 IDLALEQVNNNIYW
-1163 RNHSYHSLKNFLEGI
+1163 RSHSYHSLKNFLEGI

>member
-1 AIISYTNPKLQIPL
+1 MFQARGNRNRSEVYTF
-15 MASAIYAPTTTSTSP
+15 
-30 TAGTPPSAT
+30 GTME
-39 AATSK
+39 
-44 NASASLSSP
+44 
-53 PGPSS
+53 
-58 SPGSATA
+58 
-65 GGGPIQGFVA
+65 GGYV
-75 KLRNFKFQDTKNI
+75 NE
-88 RKRFHFDYISKD
+88 
-100 RFLGGQLKTKNGQKY
+100 GGQLKTKNGQKY

-135 FITLLALL
+135 FITVLALL
-143 FTIVI
+143 FTIAI

-155 GFAPKEATPGCIT
+155 GLNPKEVTPPSCIT
-168 NDHHDVNATPIQ
+168 ADHPDVNATPIQ

-193 DAATPTPTATPTTAT
+193 QAATPTPMASPTPTNTPT
-208 GKATTTTTTLATPTS
+208 VTTTLAMPAS
-223 TESNEIR
+223 SEKPEIR
-230 PVDPK
+230 MVDPK

-240 VVESPIEEIEDNTTK
+240 VVEPAAGEVEDNTTK
-255 PTNRPLKLYEGW
+255 PINRPLKLYEGW
-267 RPLHYSLIIEP
+267 RPLHYSLLIEP
-278 SVETS
+278 SVATS

-296 MAKVTSWEPIVLDV
+296 VSKVTSWEPIVLDV

-321 RALPTKTGSAN
+321 RALADGASNAS
-332 EEQEL
+332 EEQDL
-337 EFDSDYG
+337 DFDSDYG
-344 EDNATFVIGLDKA
+344 EDNATFVINLSKT
-357 LAEENQLRL
+357 LAVETQLRVL
-366 MLSLD
+366 LSLD
-371 FISQV
+371 FVSQV

-394 KEEWMIST
+394 NEEWMIST
-402 QFSPIDARRA
+402 QFSPVDARRA

-424 FSISIVRSLQ
+424 FSISIVRPMQ
-434 YKMALSNMPKTR
+434 FKMALSNMPKSG
-446 TSRYRKGYV
+446 SRRFRRGFI
-455 RDDFLITPKMPTYLV
+455 RDDFETTPKMPTYLV
-470 AFIVSNMA
+470 AFIVSNMV
-478 DSRFTTLDSEMA
+478 DSRLASQDSGLT
-490 PRVEIWS
+490 PRVEIWT
-497 RPPFMDMTHYA
+497 RPQFVGMTHYA
-508 YKMVRKFLPFY
+508 YKMVRKFLPYY
-519 EDFFGVKNKLPKIDL
+519 EDFFGIKNKLPKIDL

-562 DLELASSSEHMQYVA
+562 DLQLASSSEHMQVVA
-577 QIIAHELA
+577 GIIAHELA
-585 HMWFGNLVTPKWWDD
+585 HQWFGNLVTPKWWDD

-607 ACYMSYKALEHSHPE
+607 ACYMSYKALEHAHPE
-622 FQIMDTLTMLEF
+622 FQSMDTLTMLEF
-634 KESMEHDADNTSHPI
+634 KESMEHDADNTSHAI
-649 SFDVKSTNDIRR
+649 SFDVRSTNDVRR

-682 GDVAFRAATRDLLK
+682 GDVAFRSATRDLLK

-710 ILTHHGHKEGT
+710 MLTRHGHEQGT
-721 LPQDLSVKQIMDSWI
+721 LPKDLSVKQIMDSWI

-751 DLVLSQERF
+751 DLVLRQERY
-760 LLPSKNPADQSSW
+760 LLPSKNTADQSTW

-782 ELHKGDNIPTHWM
+782 ELRKGDNIPTHWM
-795 RSQDEGELIIGNVF
+795 RSEDEEELIVGNVF
-809 THNSNSENVIYL
+809 AHSSNSDNVIYL

-870 YDIPLTFMMELFDAV
+870 YDIPLTFLMELFDAV
-885 DDELLWSA
+885 DDELLWIA

-906 REPAYETFRVGN
+906 REPAYETFR
-918 YTPFFYR
+918 
-925 DTYLIYSTTQAFMKF
+925 AFMKF

-949 GLNEPDNESHLQLK
+949 GLHEPDNESHLQLK

-976 YDRCTQVAQIK
+976 YDRCTQKAQMK
-987 FREWMRDAKKNPIK
+987 FREWMRDPKNNPIK

-1015 GSLPEWYFAYK
+1015 GSSPEWYFAYK

-1125 YHKQQLM
+1125 YHKHQLL
-1132 DLAATC
+1132 DLAASC

-1143 KAVESA
+1143 HAVESA
-1149 INLAMEQVNNNIYW
+1149 IELALEQVNNNIYW
-1163 RNHSYHSLKNFLEGI
+1163 RSHSYHSLKNFLEGI

>member
-1 AIISYTNPKLQIPL
+1 
-15 MASAIYAPTTTSTSP
+15 ME
-30 TAGTPPSAT
+30 
-39 AATSK
+39 
-44 NASASLSSP
+44 
-53 PGPSS
+53 
-58 SPGSATA
+58 
-65 GGGPIQGFVA
+65 GGYV
-75 KLRNFKFQDTKNI
+75 NE
-88 RKRFHFDYISKD
+88 
-100 RFLGGQLKTKNGQKY
+100 GGQLKTKNGQKY
-115 VFNGPPSGVYVSKA
+115 VFNGHPSGVYVSKA

-135 FITLLALL
+135 FITVVALIS
-143 FTIVI
+143 TIGI

-155 GFAPKEATPGCIT
+155 GLTPKEVTPSCIT
-168 NDHHDVNATPIQ
+168 ADHSDVNATPIQ
-180 TAGWVSMNSPPPL
+180 TAGWVSMNSPPPPPL
-193 DAATPTPTATPTTAT
+193 TTPTPTPTPTPNSTT
-208 GKATTTTTTLATPTS
+208 PTTTTTLAPSTTSATP
-223 TESNEIR
+223 R
-230 PVDPK
+230 PEVKIVDPK

-240 VVESPIEEIEDNTTK
+240 ELPPSVDVEDNSTK

-267 RPLHYSLIIEP
+267 RPLHYSLLIEP
-278 SVETS
+278 SVEAS
-283 ISNGSL
+283 ASNGSL

-296 MAKVTSWEPIVLDV
+296 VAKVTSWEPIVLDV
-310 HNVSIS
+310 HNISIS

-321 RALPTKTGSAN
+321 RAPLSKQANNGS

-344 EDNATFVIGLDKA
+344 DDNATFVISLDKA
-357 LAEENQLRL
+357 LAEETQLKL
-366 MLSLD
+366 LLSLD

-382 VYKTSYTNPDTK
+382 VYKTSYTNPDTR
-394 KEEWMIST
+394 KEEWVIST

-424 FSISIVRSLQ
+424 FSVSIVRSNQ
-434 YKMALSNMPKTR
+434 YKMALSNMPKSHS
-446 TSRYRKGYV
+446 SRYRRGYV
-455 RDDFLITPKMPTYLV
+455 RDDFMTTPKMPTYLV
-470 AFIVSNMA
+470 AFIVSNMV
-478 DSRFTTLDSEMA
+478 DSRYAALDSEMS
-490 PRVEIWS
+490 PRVEIWTRS
-497 RPPFMDMTHYA
+497 TFVDMTHYA
-508 YKMVRKFLPFY
+508 YKMVRKFLPYY
-519 EDFFGVKNKLPKIDL
+519 EDYFGVQNKLPKIDL

-540 GFAAMENWGLITFRD
+540 GFGAMENWGLITFRD

-562 DLELASSSEHMQYVA
+562 DQELASSSEHMQYVA

-585 HMWFGNLVTPKWWDD
+585 HQWFGNLVTPKWWDD

-622 FQIMDTLTMLEF
+622 FQIMDTLTTLEF
-634 KESMEHDADNTSHPI
+634 KESMEHDADNTSHAI
-649 SFDVKSTNDIRR
+649 SFDVRSTNDVRR

-682 GDVAFRAATRDLLK
+682 GDVAFRSATRDLLK
-696 KFAYGNMDRDDLWA
+696 KYAYENMDRDDLWA
-710 ILTHHGHKEGT
+710 ILTQHGHAEGT
-721 LPQDLSVKQIMDSWI
+721 LPKDLNVKEIMDSWI
-736 TQPGYPVVN
+736 TQPGYPVVT
-745 VERRGA
+745 VERRGM
-751 DLVLSQERF
+751 DLALRQERF
-760 LLPSKNPADQSSW
+760 LLPSKNPADLSSW
-773 FIPITFETD
+773 FIPITFET
-782 ELHKGDNIPTHWM
+782 EGLHKGDNIPSHWM
-795 RSQDEGELIIGNVF
+795 RSQDEEDLIVANVF
-809 THNSNSENVIYL
+809 ASSNNSEDVVYL

-832 YDMTSWLALKKNFS
+832 YDMTSWLALKKKFGS
-846 TLPRITRAQLLDDA
+846 LPTITRAQLLDDA
-860 LHLSQAEYLT
+860 LHLSQAEYLS
-870 YDIPLTFMMELFDAV
+870 YDIPLTFLMELFNAV
-885 DDELLWSA
+885 SDELLWSA

-901 IYNLK
+901 INNLK
-906 REPAYETFRVGN
+906 REPAYETFR
-918 YTPFFYR
+918 
-925 DTYLIYSTTQAFMKF
+925 AFMKF
-940 IVRPAFDHY
+940 IVTPAFDHY

-976 YDRCTQVAQIK
+976 YDRCTQVAQRK
-987 FREWMRDAKKNPIK
+987 FRDWMKDPKKNPIK

-1007 IYCTSLAE
+1007 IYCTALAE
-1015 GSLPEWYFAYK
+1015 GSSAEWYFAYK
-1026 QYKTTTSA
+1026 QYMKTTSA

-1071 GALAFRA
+1071 GALAFRT

-1090 DFLQGNIKE
+1090 DFLQSNIKE

-1125 YHKQQLM
+1125 YHRHQLL
-1132 DLAATC
+1132 DLADTC

-1149 INLAMEQVNNNIYW
+1149 IVLALEQVSNNIHW
-1163 RNHSYHSLKNFLEGI
+1163 HSHSYHSLKSFLEGI
-1178 VSEFQINIF
+1178 VSEFEINIF